1 MYEASLLLHEITT
14 NAIRLRENKETFTV
28 TNRKENVASKVSAAD
43 NLKHLEDRAL
53 HLGYNDSPYKIQKRE
68 NKENERA

>member
-1 MYEASLLLHEITT
+1 MYEVSLSLHEIATS
-14 NAIRLRENKETFTV
+14 AIRLRENKETFTV
-28 TNRKENVASKVSAAD
+28 TNRKENFASQVSAED
-43 NLKHLEDRAL
+43 NLKHLKDRAL